1 MNGQTGEFIGDIP
14 LDKKKVIIWSI
25 ASFVI
30 VFIIVVIISYIIYM
44 MGV

>member
-14 LDKKKVIIWSI
+14 LDKNKVIRWSI